1 MNLIWG
7 SQGVF
12 SKDGMRMGKICLG
25 GAVKNVP
32 LDLLPD
38 AEYGRRLLV
47 CDGVAIA
54 RVAAVNTLEDK
65 YVSSDTWCRG
75 CRAGC

>member
-1 MNLIWG
+1 MNLIYG
-7 SQGVF
+7 DLREVF
-12 SKDGMRMGKICLG
+12 LKDGMRMGKICLG

-38 AEYGRRLLV
+38 AECGDRLLV

-54 RVAAVNTLEDK
+54 RSQPWTPWRTK
-65 YVSSDTWCRG
+65 YVSSDTW
-75 CRAGC
+75 

>member
-1 MNLIWG
+1 MNLIYG
-7 SQGVF
+7 DLREVF
-12 SKDGMRMGKICLG
+12 LKDGMRMGKICLG

-38 AEYGRRLLV
+38 AECGDRLLV

-54 RVAAVNTLEDK
+54 RVAAVNTLEAK
-65 YVSSDTWCRG
+65 YVSSDPW
-75 CRAGC
+75 

>member
-1 MNLIWG
+1 MNLG
-7 SQGVF
+7 YGDLREVF
-12 SKDGMRMGKICLG
+12 LKDGMRMGKICLG

-38 AEYGRRLLV
+38 AECGDRLLV

-54 RVAAVNTLEDK
+54 RVAAANTLEDK
-65 YVSSDTWCRG
+65 YVSSDTW
-75 CRAGC
+75 

>member
-1 MNLIWG
+1 MNLIYG
-7 SQGVF
+7 DLREVF
-12 SKDGMRMGKICLG
+12 LKDGMRMGKICLG

-38 AEYGRRLLV
+38 AECGDRLLV

-54 RVAAVNTLEDK
+54 RVAPSANSEPN
-65 YVSSDTWCRG
+65 YVSGHTW
-75 CRAGC
+75 